1 MSCHYVSYHQSFSF
15 LLYEL
20 LLFPVSS
27 LTFVFSFLYY
37 FGTPTVALW
46 LVLFLFVFLHV
57 YIIERDLVP
66 VHFLL
71 EEQISSGS
79 LFVRFLCQ

>member
-1 MSCHYVSYHQSFSF
+1 MLVIINHSHSYCMNYYFF
-15 LLYEL
+15 LCLFDLFFPFCITLALQL
-20 LLFPVSS
+20 LLCGWSCFC
-27 LTFVFSFLYY
+27 
-37 FGTPTVALW
+37 
-46 LVLFLFVFLHV
+46 LFFLHV